1 MKIGIDSLVAIL
13 PDPLTG
19 RLPSATARKAE
30 LLQEVELAD
39 QVGLNVFGVGEHHR
53 IEFLDSA
60 RAIILSA
67 VAARNSQIR
76 LTCAVTVLSA
86 GDHVRLFEKLSILDL
101 IVNGVAESVVGRGSF
116 HEAFPLMVVI
126 ISSNLQR
133 FRPLINLYRETGMC
147 AGYLGLP
154 SAANMAGHYGRAS
167 SSKQWSAQ
175 SAHS

>member
-39 QVGLNVFGVGEHHR
+39 QVGLNVFGIGEHHR

-86 GDHVRLFEKLSILDL
+86 ADHVRLFEKLSILDL
-101 IVNGVAESVVGRGSF
+101 IVNDGAESVVGRGSF
-116 HEAFPLMVVI
+116 HEAFPLFGLDTRAYDYLFADKLNP
-126 ISSNLQR
+126 SFKLGETTNETWDGR
-133 FRPLINLYRETGMC
+133 FRAALSGQVVFPRPYQTHLPLWI
-147 AGYLGLP
+147 
-154 SAANMAGHYGRAS
+154 
-167 SSKQWSAQ
+167 
-175 SAHS
+175 